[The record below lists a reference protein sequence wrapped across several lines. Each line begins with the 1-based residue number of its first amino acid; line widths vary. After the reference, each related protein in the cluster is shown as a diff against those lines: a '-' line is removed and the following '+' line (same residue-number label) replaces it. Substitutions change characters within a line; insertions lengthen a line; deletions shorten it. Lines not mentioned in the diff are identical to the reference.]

1 MTVVRIRVAAGIVV
15 VALLAV
21 LPLIVR
27 PAAPVATDAGSG
39 SGQLAAVGRSTL
51 VCPSV
56 GSTPDVSSSA
66 SAGAWPTRLTPA
78 LAASLTGRTGD
89 VSTRWIGA
97 GSGTGSASAPAG
109 TALGGL
115 GYIARGVRATS
126 TAPVGQIRGLAMVS
140 TGPLAPGAALTQTSR
155 ATKGMFAGLA
165 EVACTAPGIDFWFA
179 GLSED
184 IGQHAAVVLTNSADT
199 ASTVEVSVFDESGRV
214 GSGGSQAVT
223 VGAVSQLT
231 LDLDKLAPGSK
242 VVAVQVHATTGRIAA
257 AARQIGTSGGAGQ
270 GWDWLAPTS
279 APARTVT
286 IPGVVAGAA
295 AVSLSMFS
303 PGTDT
308 GTATIEALGPDGA
321 VRPAGKDTV
330 TLAPGETHTIDLTG
344 VFDGKAAAVRVS
356 SDVDVVAGVR
366 LSAATNAGGAA
377 TDIALLAPGV
387 PVVSTVA
394 VPGPPT
400 GTIGVLS
407 LTSTGPAV
415 DVTIEVL
422 DSVGSVSTST
432 AVAVGA
438 SSTASYTL
446 GPSAVGGTVVVTT
459 PRAGAVVVT
468 RALTSPA
475 AGNGHA
481 AELTV
486 LQPAAPTIESG
497 RSALVRTL
505 R

>member
-1 MTVVRIRVAAGIVV
+1 MTAVRMRIGAGIVV
-15 VALLAV
+15 ALVLAV

-27 PAAPVATDAGSG
+27 PAAPVAIATGTGAG
-39 SGQLAAVGRSTL
+39 QVAAIGRSTL

-56 GSTPDVSSSA
+56 GSTSDVSSSV
-66 SAGAWPTRLTPA
+66 SAGAWPTRLTA
-78 LAASLTGRTGD
+78 ELAASLAGRTGE

-97 GSGTGSASAPAG
+97 GSGSGSAPASAG

-115 GYIARGVRATS
+115 GYIARGVRASS
-126 TAPVGQIRGLAMVS
+126 TTPAGPVRGLAMVA

-155 ATKGMFAGLA
+155 ASKGTFAGLA
-165 EVACTAPGIDFWFA
+165 EVACTPPGTDFWFV

-184 IGQHAAVVLTNSADT
+184 IGQHAAVVLTNSDSA
-199 ASTVEVSVFDESGRV
+199 ASTVEVKVFDESGQV
-214 GSGGSQAVT
+214 GSGGSQTVT
-223 VGAVSQLT
+223 VGTRSQVT

-242 VVAVQVHATTGRIAA
+242 VLAFAVHATTGRIAA
-257 AARQIGTSGGAGQ
+257 AARQIGTSGENSQ
-270 GWDWLAPTS
+270 GWDWLAPTT

-295 AVSLSMFS
+295 SVSLSMLA

-308 GTATIEALGPDGA
+308 GTATIDVLGPDGA

-330 TLAPGETHTIDLTG
+330 TLAPGTTRTIDLTG
-344 VFDGKAAAVRVS
+344 VFDGKASAVRVS

-366 LSAATNAGGAA
+366 QSAATIGGASG
-377 TDIALLAPGV
+377 DFALLAPGV

-394 VPGPPT
+394 VPGPTP
-400 GTIGVLS
+400 GTVGVLS
-407 LTSTGPAV
+407 LTATGPAV
-415 DVTIEVL
+415 DVKVEVL
-422 DSVGSVSTST
+422 DSVGRLVNSAS
-432 AVAVGA
+432 VAVRA
-438 SSTASYTL
+438 SSTATYPLPPT
-446 GPSAVGGTVVVTT
+446 AVGGTVVVTT

-468 RALTSPA
+468 RSLTSA
-475 AGNGHA
+475 AKGGTPQ
-481 AELTV
+481 LTV
-486 LQPAAPTIESG
+486 LQPAAPQIDSG